1 MEEKTQAQKEKS
13 PKRKHVGLI
22 VFACA
27 VLLAIILAVCLTG
40 TPRHAITLPTGS
52 ADVSA
57 GKEQAGYQLKD
68 TNITVDNVQQVIAS
82 MKRPSSYSASVANT
96 LYWSGSWQKIN
107 ATTYVRDGVS
117 VTEYKNAQETAD
129 HYIAIRDNLYYAWRN
144 GSTAQYTAST
154 GSISADDTSMI
165 PTYETVVSA
174 NKQSISAAG
183 ERTVNGESCIYVTV
197 QADNGY
203 SLTYW
208 VSTVSGLLIQADYT
222 KEGDLVRS
230 VVLDNIQSKE
240 PDDAWFQLPDGTN
253 LLEKE
258 TANG

>member
-82 MKRPSSYSASVANT
+82 MKRPSSYSASVTNT

-107 ATTYVRDGVS
+107 ATTYVRDGIS
-117 VTEYKNAQETAD
+117 VTEYKTHREQRITILPFGTICIMRGETAV
-129 HYIAIRDNLYYAWRN
+129 RR
-144 GSTAQYTAST
+144 STQRLQAQFPRT
-154 GSISADDTSMI
+154 I
-165 PTYETVVSA
+165 PA
-174 NKQSISAAG
+174 
-183 ERTVNGESCIYVTV
+183 
-197 QADNGY
+197 
-203 SLTYW
+203 
-208 VSTVSGLLIQADYT
+208 
-222 KEGDLVRS
+222 
-230 VVLDNIQSKE
+230 
-240 PDDAWFQLPDGTN
+240 
-253 LLEKE
+253 
-258 TANG
+258 